1 MTSVLRPLPL
11 LIALL
16 GLALSS
22 AACGGKADRGGG
34 RGGDGRELALSDPVA
49 LHGPA
54 GTLLARPD
62 MASEDSRGRIVFVD
76 APDRNVKVYDAS
88 GALAAVLGRAG
99 QGPGEFTALWS
110 AQAYRDS
117 ILAYDVSGGRLSVF
131 APDGRFS
138 GSRPLGR
145 GGQLLPLSIRV
156 VDDSL
161 LLLVSGIPTRDNR
174 GLLSLVRPDGSIRS
188 RFLQLGTYLGKNPQ
202 VAGAVGLLA
211 DGADGR
217 VFATVAGG
225 DSVWAFD
232 YDGRRLAAFPADPER
247 PLVTA
252 RSLIEAN
259 SGRIRRPNGGYVV
272 DGNRMVTGLV
282 AMDSGT
288 VALQI
293 APYDGRLGID
303 LEDGGTYVITTLAP
317 DGARMLARQDLLG
330 ALLGRDRRGR
340 LLILRYTSPEA
351 DAHELV
357 RATLVSARNRPN
369 TNNH

>member
-1 MTSVLRPLPL
+1 
-11 LIALL
+11 
-16 GLALSS
+16 
-22 AACGGKADRGGG
+22 
-34 RGGDGRELALSDPVA
+34 
-49 LHGPA
+49 
-54 GTLLARPD
+54 
-62 MASEDSRGRIVFVD
+62 
-76 APDRNVKVYDAS
+76 
-88 GALAAVLGRAG
+88 
-99 QGPGEFTALWS
+99 
-110 AQAYRDS
+110 
-117 ILAYDVSGGRLSVF
+117 
-131 APDGRFS
+131 
-138 GSRPLGR
+138 
-145 GGQLLPLSIRV
+145 LSIRV

-232 YDGRRLAAFPADPER
+232 YDGRRLGAFQADPVQ

-252 RSLIEAN
+252 RSLIDAN
-259 SGRIRRPNGGYVV
+259 GGRIRRANGGYVV

-303 LEDGGTYVITTLAP
+303 LEDGGTYVITTLARN
-317 DGARMLARQDLLG
+317 GARMLARQELVG

-351 DAHELV
+351 EAHELV
-357 RATLVSARNRPN
+357 RAALVSAGNRPN
-369 TNNH
+369 TENH